1 MVLCNNQP
9 ACKDEILED
18 MGYFDTNLHMYSQ
31 WTLHSSM
38 HTHTYAH
45 TYYQILL
52 PIRFRFKN
60 CTTNNIINIIN
71 KLKTKVYFC

>member
-38 HTHTYAH
+38 HTHTHMQTH
-45 TYYQILL
+45 THYQILL
-52 PIRFRFKN
+52 PIRFRFKY
-60 CTTNNIINIIN
+60 CTTNG
-71 KLKTKVYFC
+71 T